1 MRIGDRLDF
10 YKRGVPGCACLAPA
24 FEPEGLKKKH
34 DILTCSEIAAFKKR
48 SDVDRSTPAG
58 MRIRRHPV
66 RSSVR
71 KTLLAGVIGAV
82 IGFGFILILYNMFGW
97 KPF

>member
-1 MRIGDRLDF
+1 MRIGDRPDF
-10 YKRGVPGCACLAPA
+10 YKRSVPGCACLAPA
-24 FEPEGLKKKH
+24 FEPEELKKKH
-34 DILTCSEIAAFKKR
+34 DILTCSEIAAFEKG

-58 MRIRRHPV
+58 IRVRRHPV
-66 RSSVR
+66 RSSAR

-82 IGFGFILILYNMFGW
+82 IGFGLILILYNAFGW